1 MVPVHQET
9 RPEVPPVITP
19 KTIAITAGG
28 LVLVAGAG
36 TVAASTLGDDPESS
50 VRAVEVG
57 SLSESAPGASTS
69 TTGGGSQQVAG
80 LSELSG
86 RVTQASDDDGFDD
99 LVVDG
104 IELDFGPD
112 EWIARAGPMRDFDD
126 DGEDEPLRAEIEGL
140 RDTDATF
147 RVRLDDDGDEADVY
161 LINDLTYHDPA
172 GAPPWQPSGS
182 GADAATARDDDRDDD
197 RDDPADDADDAA
209 DDADDRSGRDDD
221 AVEDRSGRDDDRNEH
236 DADDANDD

>member
-1 MVPVHQET
+1 
-9 RPEVPPVITP
+9 VITP

-36 TVAASTLGDDPESS
+36 TVAASTLSDDPESS

-57 SLSESAPGASTS
+57 SLSESASGASTS

-126 DGEDEPLRAEIEGL
+126 DGEREALRAEIEGL

-182 GADAATARDDDRDDD
+182 GSDAATARDDDRDDA
-197 RDDPADDADDAA
+197 ADDADDAA

-236 DADDANDD
+236 DADDANDATDD